1 MLFDVFICHASEDK
15 DDFVRPLAEQL
26 RENHVEVWYD
36 EFSLKVGDSLRRSI
50 DIGLSKSRYG
60 IVVLSK
66 QFFKKAW
73 SQWELDGLVQRQI
86 KAKTKLILPIW
97 HNIWSSPGFV
107 DTRLS

>member
-26 RENHVEVWYD
+26 RKNHVEVWYD

-60 IVVLSK
+60 IVVLSRH
-66 QFFKKAW
+66 FFKKEW
-73 SQWELDGLVQRQI
+73 SQWELDGLVQIQI
-86 KAKTKLILPIW
+86 KAKTNLLLRQLK
-97 HNIWSSPGFV
+97 
-107 DTRLS
+107 T